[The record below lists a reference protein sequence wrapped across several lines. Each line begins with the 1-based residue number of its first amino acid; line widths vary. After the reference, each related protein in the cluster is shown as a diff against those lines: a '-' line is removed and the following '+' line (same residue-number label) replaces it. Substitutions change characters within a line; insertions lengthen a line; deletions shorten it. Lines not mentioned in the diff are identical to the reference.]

1 MCNLILNKVNLIS
14 LHFFGDSTCRISRY
28 FIRKNGNDTELVL
41 TDDTGKFDLL
51 KSKYPLLII
60 VSGYG
65 VIAKAKNDSNNQEI
79 IEQVKQDEDSFIY
92 NEDGDCFLFAR
103 KSLIEGPLTKIS
115 PDQVVFPIELYN
127 ANDIIPE
134 DKLKDFANSFLC
146 RNTSW
151 RNFCKPSAVSDVVM
165 EWLYKRWRLHL
176 LVVTFILLTLSRCLQ
191 SGLTKEYE
199 SLNFQV
205 EKLKRDS
212 DIEKSH
218 LQDVKHETAQFGN
231 NRIWPLSYIC
241 DCIAASVPE
250 QVALKSLA
258 VFPAEL
264 SRTKLP
270 SFDECIIIE
279 GSSTMHDSILDF
291 VSSIEK
297 YQFSNDVVLDFIRQ
311 EKKKDV
317 FSFKISIKIK

>member
-14 LHFFGDSTCRISRY
+14 LHFSGVSTYHTSLY
-28 FIRKNGNDTELVL
+28 FIRRNGSDTELVL

-51 KSKYPLLII
+51 KSKYPLLVI

-65 VIAKAKNDSNNQEI
+65 VIAKTKNDSNNQEI

-92 NEDGDCFLFAR
+92 NEDSDNFLFAR
-103 KSLIEGPLTKIS
+103 KSLIEGLLTKIS
-115 PDQVVFPIELYN
+115 PDQVVFPVELYN
-127 ANDIIPE
+127 TNDIMPE
-134 DKLKDFANSFLC
+134 DKLKDFVNAFLC
-146 RNTSW
+146 RNASW
-151 RNFCKPSAVSDVVM
+151 RNFCKPSAFTDVVM
-165 EWLYKRWRLHL
+165 KWLYKRWRLHL
-176 LVVTFILLTLSRCLQ
+176 LSVTFILLALSRCLQ
-191 SGLTKEYE
+191 YGLTKEYE

-212 DIEKSH
+212 DIEKSR
-218 LQDVKHETAQFGN
+218 LQNVKHETVQFGN
-231 NRIWPLSYIC
+231 NHIWPLSYIC

-258 VFPAEL
+258 VFPAEF

-297 YQFSNDVVLDFIRQ
+297 RQFSKDVVLDFITQ
-311 EKKKDV
+311 EKKTNV